1 LPGGRDEGL
10 GVEKSS
16 QPDGARPEG
25 QGTGVGNG
33 LGDALQ
39 LLDPQAE
46 VVDPLDDGRVRW
58 DLVQNPRLKKFNL
71 QNYLRIACNLMY
83 YTYGDHNPYFK

>member
-1 LPGGRDEGL
+1 LSHTLPGGRDEGL

-16 QPDGARPEG
+16 QPDGTRPEG
-25 QGTGVGNG
+25 QCTGVCNG
-33 LGDALQ
+33 LGDTLQ

-58 DLVQNPRLKKFNL
+58 DLVQNPRLKKVQFVKLFKIYMQSHVLYL
-71 QNYLRIACNLMY
+71 Q
-83 YTYGDHNPYFK
+83 

>member
-1 LPGGRDEGL
+1 MSHTLPGGRDEGL

-58 DLVQNPRLKKFNL
+58 DLVQNPRLKTVQFTKLFKICMQSNVL
-71 QNYLRIACNLMY
+71 YLR
-83 YTYGDHNPYFK
+83 